1 MSVVQVRGKGT
12 ITLPIELR
20 RAYGVDEGDVF
31 SITALGDGSFL
42 LTPQASKVQQL
53 GNRIVD
59 EMVAAGISLE
69 DLLAALDEEREA
81 YYREHYAD
89 RQAVP

>member
-1 MSVVQVRGKGT
+1 MAVVQIRGKGN

-20 RAYGVDEGDVF
+20 RAYQVDEGDVF
-31 SITALGDGSFL
+31 TITALGDGAFL

-53 GNRIVD
+53 GQRIVD
-59 EMVAAGISLE
+59 EMVAAGVQLD

-81 YYREHYAD
+81 YYREHYAG
-89 RQAVP
+89 R